1 MFHPFHFCPIYCH
14 LLLIFVSL
22 CCHGYCNR
30 FIAGLSDIGRFDW
43 CGPGPHEGSLPN
55 ECQLHDAEHQH
66 VVHSGAGTRWVNRAL
81 SQILSQ
87 DHRGFLSNQSFI
99 TIPLI
104 GTPTARE
111 EELMSTI
118 TLTWFSTA
126 KIWQNETE
134 TLLLWM
140 VCYRAFSEFSQCWKQ
155 RFAGAGM
162 ALSLH

>member
-1 MFHPFHFCPIYCH
+1 MFHPVHH
-14 LLLIFVSL
+14 LLLVFVSL
-22 CCHGYCNR
+22 CCHGYCNC

-87 DHRGFLSNQSFI
+87 DHSSNQSFI
-99 TIPLI
+99 AIPLI
-104 GTPTARE
+104 GTPSTRE
-111 EELMSTI
+111 EELMSKI
-118 TLTWFSTA
+118 TLTRFSTA
-126 KIWQNETE
+126 KIWQNETA

-140 VCYRAFSEFSQCWKQ
+140 VCYRAFSECSECWKQ